1 MHAIRTWIAV
11 LQCLVLPVVPLKA
24 QQAPSASSSLPA
36 YRPPALALVQPA
48 AGGSVPDDKAVIVFR
63 FAPGE
68 PNDPIDA
75 QSFAVTVDGTDRTSR
90 FQVTAGEAWGALAEL
105 PEGSASPGTHQVS
118 ARICST
124 RGACSEVTAAVA
136 VIASARASSAPAE
149 ASGNARRRKV
159 MDAVVSVLRK
169 LLEP

>member
-1 MHAIRTWIAV
+1 MRSVRTWIAI
-11 LQCLVLPVVPLKA
+11 LSCLALLAAPLKA
-24 QQAPSASSSLPA
+24 QQAPGAASSLSP

-48 AGGSVPDDKAVIVFR
+48 AGGSVPDDKPVIVFR

-105 PEGSASPGTHQVS
+105 PEGSASPGTHQVF
-118 ARICST
+118 ARICSA
-124 RGACSEVTAAVA
+124 RGACSEVTATVA
-136 VIASARASSAPAE
+136 VIESARASSAPAE

>member
-1 MHAIRTWIAV
+1 MRSAPTWIAV
-11 LQCLVLPVVPLKA
+11 LLCLVLSATPLAA
-24 QQAPSASSSLPA
+24 QQSPGAASSLPA

-48 AGGSVPDDKAVIVFR
+48 AGGSLPSDKPILVFR

-90 FQVTAGEAWGALAEL
+90 FQVTAGEAWGTLAEL

-159 MDAVVSVLRK
+159 VDAVVSVLRK

>member
-1 MHAIRTWIAV
+1 MRSAPTWIAV
-11 LQCLVLPVVPLKA
+11 LPCLVLSATPLTA
-24 QQAPSASSSLPA
+24 QQVPSAASSLPA

-48 AGGSVPDDKAVIVFR
+48 AGGSVPDDKPVIVFR

-75 QSFAVTVDGTDRTSR
+75 RSFAVTVDGTDRTSR
-90 FQVTAGEAWGALAEL
+90 FQVTAGEAWGALSEL

-136 VIASARASSAPAE
+136 VIGSARASSAPVE
-149 ASGNARRRKV
+149 GSGNGRRRKV
-159 MDAVVSVLRK
+159 MDAVVAVLRK